1 MKKYIILIKNKVDG
15 QTNLILTQV
24 VSHYEIHEVLMIE
37 FEHGGSFTI
46 PLFGYD
52 YDVVDS

>member
-37 FEHGGSFTI
+37 FEHGGNFTI
-46 PLFGYD
+46 PLHGYD
-52 YDVVDS
+52 YDVVS

>member
-37 FEHGGSFTI
+37 FEHGGNFTI
-46 PLFGYD
+46 PLHGYD

>member
-15 QTNLILTQV
+15 QTNLLLTQV

-37 FEHGGSFTI
+37 FEHGGNFTI
-46 PLFGYD
+46 PLYGYD
-52 YDVVDS
+52 YDVVKS